1 MSSPKTKLI
10 GNPWASLAPV
20 AEKPVRQKIAPV
32 DRGHEAEEKK
42 PKKPQY
48 DPTRPP
54 PGRVGSGRVDVS
66 DLSIDLDAVYDPNW
80 KPPRPPG
87 KYDALFEALPIGK
100 AITCKPQDCNTIA
113 HAMRN
118 WGRHNGRTLDVTID
132 KNYRGTGQGKVF
144 LLGDKAGAQTAK

>member
-1 MSSPKTKLI
+1 MSAPKTNLI
-10 GNPWASLAPV
+10 GNPWAGLAP
-20 AEKPVRQKIAPV
+20 ATEKPAHTQKSSHASA
-32 DRGHEAEEKK
+32 DGLAGKQ
-42 PKKPQY
+42 PKKAPS
-48 DPTRPP
+48 DPSRP
-54 PGRVGSGRVDVS
+54 RACQAGSGRVDVS
-66 DLSIDLDAVYDPNW
+66 ELSIDLEAVYDPTW

-118 WGRHNGRTLDVTID
+118 WGRLNGRTLDVTID

-144 LLGDKAGAQTAK
+144 LLGDKAGAPTEK